1 MMKNKKLKI
10 IIIATL
16 VLQLI
21 LPLYLLTY
29 HYSAYDEAVSQT
41 TEFRF
46 PLEYL
51 DIYNIHDT
59 GDSVQQLG
67 FSIKDIYDYY
77 NEDIEVTVG
86 DDGFAQMTLS
96 KNKNLNK
103 NWFTFKY
110 YYSSNYYTSEEYEYA
125 EGVDKTNF
133 INHISSIYR
142 EDVLNFDSFYL
153 TAKVHK
159 GLFIPTA
166 LYFEGEKVIEFA
178 VKK

>member
-21 LPLYLLTY
+21 LPLCLLTY

-46 PLEYL
+46 PLEYI
-51 DIYNIHDT
+51 DIYNIYDT
-59 GDSVQQLG
+59 ADSVQQIG

-86 DDGFAQMTLS
+86 ENGFAEMS
-96 KNKNLNK
+96 EAKNKSLNK

-110 YYSSNYYTSEEYEYA
+110 YYSSNYYTSEEYEYV
-125 EGVDKTNF
+125 EGVNKTDIISRIDALRMEDIPNF
-133 INHISSIYR
+133 
-142 EDVLNFDSFYL
+142 EDFYL
-153 TAKVHK
+153 TAKVYK

-166 LYFEGEKVIEFA
+166 IYYEGGKVIEFA